1 MSELERTESKVCRME
16 VRPHITP
23 HGSAVNTNNN
33 AVLVEGDWQR
43 TEAGGWM
50 AEGVGIKSVRPG
62 PSASRVRE
70 V

>member
-1 MSELERTESKVCRME
+1 ME

-23 HGSAVNTNNN
+23 HGSAVNTNNS

-43 TEAGGWM
+43 MVTPTEAGGWM